1 MRVWECGSGSPP
13 GNGLHCHSKDG
24 ICAWGW
30 WTKPPSHMS
39 TWTHTEKN
47 RCSLSPAD
55 KLVHQAAH
63 GPVFSSSSHSGW
75 RCWSPKSSGR
85 GRKWITGHPERPSQA
100 RRQLPCVVV
109 PQLHATHADD
119 LTHKT
124 DFLPFQVFASQ
135 VLEILI
141 SVNYCGE
148 ALLKAGSIATDS
160 RERDCH
166 SSLQPVFT
174 ILISDSQ
181 DKEEL
186 NYKSQLALN
195 EFKIHV

>member
-1 MRVWECGSGSPP
+1 MAEVLISKVFRKRKEMDYRPP
-13 GNGLHCHSKDG
+13 RKAVAGPTSASSC
-24 ICAWGW
+24 CC
-30 WTKPPSHMS
+30 PSAPCD
-39 TWTHTEKN
+39 HT
-47 RCSLSPAD
+47 
-55 KLVHQAAH
+55 
-63 GPVFSSSSHSGW
+63 
-75 RCWSPKSSGR
+75 
-85 GRKWITGHPERPSQA
+85 
-100 RRQLPCVVV
+100 
-109 PQLHATHADD
+109 DD

-141 SVNYCGE
+141 SINYCGE
-148 ALLKAGSIATDS
+148 APLKAGSIATDS
-160 RERDCH
+160 REIDCH
-166 SSLQPVFT
+166 SSLQPVSS